1 MDFLMVKDAMS
12 DVAMAPTSLIA
23 SFKIAKHVKLS
34 HKEEKLITHSM
45 FELSLVKHSGLQ
57 RWLNLIIHKYTDY
70 LLIYPN
76 DQRYIYAT
84 SY

>member
-23 SFKIAKHVKLS
+23 SF
-34 HKEEKLITHSM
+34 ITHSM

-57 RWLNLIIHKYTDY
+57 TWLNVIIHKYTDY
-70 LLIYPN
+70 LSIYPN
-76 DQRYIYAT
+76 DQSYIYTT